1 MTLRGARML
10 QWGAGLGELYQRTQL
25 TAELCLGQFPIWWGL
40 SPCALGITQIA
51 RLVL

>member
-1 MTLRGARML
+1 ML
-10 QWGAGLGELYQRTQL
+10 QWGAGLGELYQQTQL